1 MNPHDQK
8 TDDPWAPRPPETAIA
23 PDPTPWPYR
32 TGLPGQPARPADPP
46 VPRLLLGAAVAA
58 GLGCAAAIPTG
69 RAGVGWAVAAAAV
82 AIAVA
87 VAGWRTPGRVR
98 ALFPFSARAETL
110 AWAAAAL
117 TLPVVAAVRS
127 AEWLAALCLLT
138 ALLAGAM
145 AVGGRLRQGVV
156 QAVLALPLAV
166 LRAVPWLGRAARS
179 TGRAGAV
186 AAGGFRLAAS
196 LLVGLVLVALF
207 GSLLA
212 SADPVFAQLVDAVVP
227 TFDAD
232 TLAEW
237 TVLFAVGAGVVVGA
251 VLLLAAPPALALPR
265 PRPTPLRTRDWAL
278 PVGALV
284 GLFALFVGV
293 QFAALFGN
301 DAYVLRTTG
310 LTFAEYARGGFW
322 QLAAVSVLALAVI
335 LAGSRWAPVATAGDR
350 LAKRVLLA
358 GLAGLCLVVVASA
371 LRRMWLYQ
379 EAYGAT
385 VLRLLVGVCELWL
398 GLCFVLVLVAVLR
411 LRPWGPVRPMLGTAV
426 AALLALAVLDPE
438 RFVAEQNVARFEATG
453 RLDGLYLSGLS
464 GDAVPALLRL
474 PDSAER
480 TCILATIAL
489 REQAEP
495 EEDWR
500 SANAGR
506 AAARAAIGHLAAT
519 GADADRWTVPEPDA
533 PVPTDPACSRY

>member
-1 MNPHDQK
+1 MSPHDQTT
-8 TDDPWAPRPPETAIA
+8 TDDVPPPDTAIVR
-23 PDPTPWPYR
+23 DPAPWPYR
-32 TGLPGQPARPADPP
+32 TGLPGRPGRPADPP
-46 VPRLLLGAAVAA
+46 VPRLLVGAAVAA
-58 GLGCAAAIPTG
+58 GLACAAAIPTG
-69 RAGVGWAVAAAAV
+69 RAGVGWAVAAAVV

-98 ALFPFSARAETL
+98 ALHPWWVRAETL
-110 AWAAAAL
+110 AWAAAAVA
-117 TLPVVAAVRS
+117 LPVVAAVRS
-127 AEWLAALCLLT
+127 AQWLAALCLLT
-138 ALLAGAM
+138 ALAAGAL
-145 AVGGRLRQGVV
+145 AVAGRQMRSVLR
-156 QAVLALPLAV
+156 AVLALPIAA
-166 LRAVPWLGRAARS
+166 LRAVPWLGRAARG

-212 SADPVFAQLVDAVVP
+212 SADPVFAQLVDVALP

-232 TLAEW
+232 VLAERV
-237 TVLFAVGAGVVVGA
+237 VLFVVGAGAVAGA

-265 PRPTPLRTRDWAL
+265 LRPTPLRTRDWAV

-284 GLFALFVGV
+284 ALFALFVGV

-310 LTFAEYARGGFW
+310 LTFAEYARSGFW
-322 QLAAVSVLALAVI
+322 QLVAVSVLALAVI
-335 LAGSRWAPVATAGDR
+335 LAGSRWAPAATAGDR
-350 LAKRVLLA
+350 LAKRVLLG

-371 LRRMWLYQ
+371 VRRMWLYQ

-385 VLRLLVGVCELWL
+385 VLRLLVAVCELWL

-411 LRPWGPVRPMLGTAV
+411 LRPHGTARPMLGTAV

-453 RLDGLYLSGLS
+453 RLDGEYLSGLS
-464 GDAVPALLRL
+464 ADAVPALLRL
-474 PDSAER
+474 PDSTER
-480 TCILATIAL
+480 TCILGTIAR

-495 EEDWR
+495 DEDWR
-500 SANAGR
+500 SANVSR
-506 AAARAAIGHLAAT
+506 AAARAAAGHLAAT
-519 GADADRWTVPEPDA
+519 RADADRWTVPEPDA
-533 PVPTDPACSRY
+533 PVPTDPGCWRY